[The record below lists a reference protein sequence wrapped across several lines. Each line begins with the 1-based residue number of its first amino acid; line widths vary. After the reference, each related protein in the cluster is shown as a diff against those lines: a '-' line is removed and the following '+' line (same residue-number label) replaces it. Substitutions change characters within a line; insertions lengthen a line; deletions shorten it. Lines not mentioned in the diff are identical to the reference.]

1 MTICVCVLI
10 FLLPLMIVHIL
21 FKGVAENQWFE
32 ATWKAGELL
41 AYIAGFET
49 LLGTVILGM
58 ITVYQS
64 DRANEINERLN
75 KENNY
80 LQRISIQQ
88 MLPVLK
94 IMDIIVLNTVETH
107 GEHLGKNAIVE
118 VSSIYTPDKREPH
131 IRVYLPRQ
139 NNNYHFHKVIKFSL
153 KNISSGPISQISI
166 DKIEFSGF
174 KYKGSQMSKASCA
187 GMDKAKYISWL
198 ILPGDKLGVIVDIYF
213 DNKLYKEF
221 WEFDDFTSIG
231 CFDMCLYITNTS
243 LSGIEYKEKIY
254 IEKCAGFKEKI
265 MYKAYGEE

>member
-1 MTICVCVLI
+1 MKNILVWIRKHKLMTICVCVLI

-94 IMDIIVLNTVETH
+94 IMDIIVLNTILFFFLQDFFV
-107 GEHLGKNAIVE
+107 VF
-118 VSSIYTPDKREPH
+118 
-131 IRVYLPRQ
+131 LP
-139 NNNYHFHKVIKFSL
+139 I
-153 KNISSGPISQISI
+153 
-166 DKIEFSGF
+166 
-174 KYKGSQMSKASCA
+174 
-187 GMDKAKYISWL
+187 
-198 ILPGDKLGVIVDIYF
+198 
-213 DNKLYKEF
+213 
-221 WEFDDFTSIG
+221 
-231 CFDMCLYITNTS
+231 
-243 LSGIEYKEKIY
+243 
-254 IEKCAGFKEKI
+254 
-265 MYKAYGEE
+265 